1 MPKKI
6 LLIEESDTIRNIA
19 ESLLRQNGYEVLS
32 ISSGEKA
39 LEVLGFT
46 RPDLIIAASDAKY
59 KNHAPMYE
67 KLTED
72 PKSQGIPILVMH
84 TESETG
90 ISFPPELLIVKPFSP
105 KEFIQKVSLLA
116 DSQIQARDSHRTSGG
131 SLEIEDAALDS
142 ALGLDQLEVTESEE
156 MDKTVQKRRSAN
168 SEDISDMDMTGKVV
182 SLSIKEDKEISHDN
196 MEKPVTKPLNETNK
210 LDILEDQFGMLETSK
225 AAAPQPNKDHDYNWF
240 LNELQTDGSKKT
252 HQQNPPKPQ
261 QTAKSYE
268 SDSQKLT
275 FEDVASKIDPITPA
289 KLSDDPSTKGV
300 DKFIDEFK
308 KEVEKISS
316 HETESITL
324 KDSEYK
330 KTTSANWH
338 DSVGSVSKE
347 QIEIFKKQFVAELA
361 EKIAVK
367 LADKIDADKL
377 LLLIKQEIVNQSK
390 K

>member
-46 RPDLIIAASDAKY
+46 KPDLIISASDAKY
-59 KNHAPMYE
+59 KNHSPMYE
-67 KLTED
+67 KLAEE
-72 PKSQGIPILVMH
+72 PISQGLPILVMH
-84 TESETG
+84 TESETD
-90 ISFPPELLIVKPFSP
+90 IPFPPELLIVKPFAP

-116 DSQIQARDSHRTSGG
+116 DSQIQANNSQTMAG
-131 SLEIEDAALDS
+131 SSLDIEDAALDS
-142 ALGLDQLEVTESEE
+142 ALGLDQLEVTDSEE
-156 MDKTVQKRRSAN
+156 IDKTVKKRRSN
-168 SEDISDMDMTGKVV
+168 SNDDDSDMDISGKVV
-182 SLSIKEDKEISHDN
+182 SLSIKEDKEISHENVSKVDS
-196 MEKPVTKPLNETNK
+196 KPLTETSK
-210 LDILEDQFGMLETSK
+210 LDILDDQFGMLETSES
-225 AAAPQPNKDHDYNWF
+225 ATPEPDKDHDYNWF
-240 LNELQTDGSKKT
+240 LNELQTDGSKKPA
-252 HQQNPPKPQ
+252 QQNTPKSH
-261 QTAKSYE
+261 QTSKVDE
-268 SDSQKLT
+268 SESQKLT
-275 FEDVASKIDPITPA
+275 FEDVSSKIDPVTPA

-330 KTTSANWH
+330 KSSSANWQ

-347 QIEIFKKQFVAELA
+347 QIEIFKKQFIAELA

-367 LADKIDADKL
+367 LADKIDSDKL
-377 LLLIKQEIVNQSK
+377 LQLIKQEIVNKSK